1 MPSSL
6 VTPKQRSTFQQT
18 CQAEG
23 FPPPVVKWTRLG
35 MPLPAGKTEVNQGNL
50 TIRNLDPV
58 DSGLYECVATNVMG
72 TKKAKMNLVVQR
84 VTLGLYLPRENNPV
98 REGSGG
104 GSTFQELWTL
114 VSLVTMMCKEN
125 QNILR
130 EYLKYILPKKKAG
143 ILYCSRNLTLP
154 WQTLRKEH

>member
-6 VTPKQRSTFQQT
+6 VTPKQHSTFQQT

-23 FPPPVVKWTRLG
+23 FPPPMVKWTRLG

-58 DSGLYECVATNVMG
+58 DSGLYECVATNVRG
-72 TKKAKMNLVVQR
+72 TRKSRMNLVVQR
-84 VTLGLYLPRENNPV
+84 VTIGLYLPRENNPV

-104 GSTFQELWTL
+104 GSTCQELWTL
-114 VSLVTMMCKEN
+114 VRLVNCARRT
-125 QNILR
+125 
-130 EYLKYILPKKKAG
+130 
-143 ILYCSRNLTLP
+143 TLP
-154 WQTLRKEH
+154 WKTLRKEH